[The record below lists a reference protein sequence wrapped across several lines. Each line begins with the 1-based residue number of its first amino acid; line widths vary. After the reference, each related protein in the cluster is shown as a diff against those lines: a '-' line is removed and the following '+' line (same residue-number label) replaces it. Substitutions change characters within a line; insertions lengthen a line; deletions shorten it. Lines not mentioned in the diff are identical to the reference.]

1 MNPVLYLNSTIYNYS
16 PLVGGESVEL
26 VYVSLLSWD
35 SSRFSDILS
44 PPSLRARYSRG
55 KRRKTGPAIR

>member
-1 MNPVLYLNSTIYNYS
+1 MNPVLYLNSTIYDYS

-55 KRRKTGPAIR
+55 K